1 VRNCDEKKQVA
12 VLSLQNVTK
21 TNWYCTKNFNLYPSF
36 FYDDRAR
43 ARAHTHQPEIS
54 KNNGLKEIKSDPK

>member
-1 VRNCDEKKQVA
+1 MRKNRVA

-43 ARAHTHQPEIS
+43 ARAQYAPAGDFKKQRIEGNQ
-54 KNNGLKEIKSDPK
+54 K